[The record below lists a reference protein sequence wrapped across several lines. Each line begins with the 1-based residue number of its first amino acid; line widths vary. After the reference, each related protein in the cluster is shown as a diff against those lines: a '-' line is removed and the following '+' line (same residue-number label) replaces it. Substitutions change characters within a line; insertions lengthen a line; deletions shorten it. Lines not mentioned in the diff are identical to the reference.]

1 MDSTVENTLFFFCNF
16 VFFAEVLCVI

>member
-1 MDSTVENTLFFFCNF
+1 MDSTVENTDFCVCNF